1 MIKTCSAQNIIY
13 LSGQAGDVLSPDPI
27 TLTEEVIIMTTYEEF
42 MLILTA
48 SILLVAI
55 LEYVQHKK

>member
-1 MIKTCSAQNIIY
+1 M
-13 LSGQAGDVLSPDPI
+13 LSPDPI